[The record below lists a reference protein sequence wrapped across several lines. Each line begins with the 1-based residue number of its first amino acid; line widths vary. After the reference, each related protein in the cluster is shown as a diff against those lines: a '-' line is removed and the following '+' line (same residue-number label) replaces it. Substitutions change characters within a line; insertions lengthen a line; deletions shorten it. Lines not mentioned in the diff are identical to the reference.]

1 LKADVA
7 KSVPQ
12 KQKKEI
18 PPMEKNQGKEEK
30 TAKKGWLGKLFE
42 KLDQKMEAK
51 AREGCCC
58 AKDPKKGSSCC

>member
-1 LKADVA
+1 
-7 KSVPQ
+7 
-12 KQKKEI
+12 
-18 PPMEKNQGKEEK
+18 MEKNQGKEEK

-58 AKDPKKGSSCC
+58 ASKDPKKGRSCC